1 MADASFLSP
10 RLEQH
15 PYGQQ
20 PLHAI
25 AGYNDAP
32 LPLDIHVHREV
43 EVGVVLAGEE
53 QIHFSE
59 IVQICR
65 PGDVWLCGSWEP
77 HGWLID
83 RPRVRNAVLI
93 FQPEFLGEEMLGE
106 LPWLTLFAVPPD
118 QRPRV
123 ISPETRRRVLAIG
136 QMLRQE
142 IEGQPP
148 DWEALIR
155 IGLLHLLMLLKR
167 EWGGKRPAPSGHV
180 RLSTLA
186 RVMPALTLS
195 HSQPWRRV
203 SVATAATACGLSVS
217 HFQSL
222 FHRVVGTSFGQ
233 FSLRARLSFAAN
245 RVLNTD
251 RSISAIAA
259 EAGFADSSH
268 LHRRFR
274 QQYQRT
280 PRQYRTGGGRGQG
293 PGARGQ

>member
-1 MADASFLSP
+1 MVADASFLSP

-15 PYGQQ
+15 SYGQR

-25 AGYNDAP
+25 AGFNDAP

-43 EVGVVLAGEE
+43 EVGVVLSGEE

-59 IVQICR
+59 MVQICR
-65 PGDVWLCGSWEP
+65 PGDVWLCASWEP

-93 FQPEFLGEEMLGE
+93 FQPEFVGEEMLGE
-106 LPWLTLFAVPPD
+106 LPWLTLFAVSPD

-123 ISPETRRRVLAIG
+123 SAPEVRRRALAIG
-136 QMLRQE
+136 QTLRQE
-142 IEGQPP
+142 IESQPP
-148 DWEALIR
+148 DWEALVR
-155 IGLLHLLMLLKR
+155 IELLHLLLLLKR

-186 RVMPALTLS
+186 RVMPALALS

-203 SVATAATACGLSVS
+203 SVAEAASACGLSSS

-222 FHRVVGTSFGQ
+222 FRRAVGMSFGQ

-245 RVLNTD
+245 RMLNTE
-251 RSISAIAA
+251 RSVAAIAT
-259 EAGFADSSH
+259 EAGFADGSH

-280 PRQYRTGGGRGQG
+280 PRQYRATAQDS
-293 PGARGQ
+293 A